1 MRKCLFALC
10 LVVSS
15 ATAAQADR
23 PFNWTGFYVGA
34 HGGYAGSSIDPAGT
48 YPATGA
54 PTQNVE
60 GGVVGFQVGAQYQW
74 HGGLVTGVEADIS
87 FAQLKETARDG
98 NYLTQTGTINSFGT
112 VRARLGYAM
121 GRFMPF
127 VTAGLA
133 WDRMSQNET
142 CPDPGAVAVTTSWC
156 GSVNGRAPYNLRQTQ
171 TNLGWAYGIG
181 FDYAVSNDWS
191 VRLEAMRLELDTE
204 EYNLGVMNNGAQNPT
219 KRFEHDI
226 DVVRF
231 ATNMRF

>member
-1 MRKCLFALC
+1 MCRYLVALC
-10 LVVSS
+10 FVALFTTS
-15 ATAAQADR
+15 AQAER

-34 HGGYAGSSIDPAGT
+34 HGGYAGSSIDPAGD
-48 YPATGA
+48 YPLTGA
-54 PTQNVE
+54 PTQKVE
-60 GGVVGFQVGAQYQW
+60 GGIVGLQVGAQYQW

-87 FAQLKETARDG
+87 FAQLKETVRDG
-98 NYLTQTGTINSFGT
+98 NYITQTGNISTFGT

-133 WDRMSQNET
+133 WDRLSENEV
-142 CPDPGAVAVTTSWC
+142 CPDPASVQFGWC
-156 GSVNGRAPYNLRQTQ
+156 RPATGNGPYNLTQ
-171 TNLGWAYGIG
+171 SKTNFGWAYGVG
-181 FDYAVSNDWS
+181 FDYAVSRDWS
-191 VRLEAMRLELDTE
+191 VRLEAMRLEFDTE
-204 EYNLGVMNNGAQNPT
+204 EYNLGAMANGVQNPT